1 MLHYATPVLGLPTII
16 LEFLS
21 PEKWGSQTMLLF
33 EVYYL
38 PIFFFKFFRHG
49 DRTPIHLIPNDK
61 NTEDEWPEGLGQ
73 LTTVSILI
81 CSVF

>member
-1 MLHYATPVLGLPTII
+1 
-16 LEFLS
+16 
-21 PEKWGSQTMLLF
+21 MLLF
-33 EVYYL
+33 EVSKF
-38 PIFFFKFFRHG
+38 IICRFFFKFFRHG

-61 NTEDEWPEGLGQ
+61 NREDEWPEGLGQ